1 MLFHRLLLKQLV
13 TMEVI
18 QWTSLW
24 NAFMDEFENEKN
36 LLGGS
41 LGDKAAEDLKQR
53 IIEHVIYFQF
63 SYLGTI
69 MEISSSIYC
78 WVWLLIHLQHVF
90 FSEYP
95 CCFKVLL
102 QDYCEE
108 TSRVIVSQHPGST
121 PPPPFLFLYM
131 CVFV

>member
-1 MLFHRLLLKQLV
+1 
-13 TMEVI
+13 
-18 QWTSLW
+18 
-24 NAFMDEFENEKN
+24 
-36 LLGGS
+36 
-41 LGDKAAEDLKQR
+41 
-53 IIEHVIYFQF
+53 
-63 SYLGTI
+63 LGTI

-78 WVWLLIHLQHVF
+78 WVWLLILLQHVF

-121 PPPPFLFLYM
+121 PPPPSFCICVVVLHTCFCLPTLILFLAIVSM
-131 CVFV
+131 V